1 MNCPCVCTLK
11 KHFVSVLLQTVT
23 QSADSNHTSQLCL
36 EIQMKN
42 SFFSSQSMAGF
53 FTPIDKIFS
62 RCKKKIFLGRVC
74 ACLWA
79 FREVYQHTEL
89 HMQEQTQIFPAHFF
103 FPFKNTQLHWTCRL
117 TLTRLSLSEALVWNM
132 FPVKMQQ
139 FVESLMSS
147 RTEMTSMQHF
157 VFGLF
162 EAEQRRLSEGCSRA

>member
-23 QSADSNHTSQLCL
+23 QSADSNHTSQFCL

-53 FTPIDKIFS
+53 FTPTDKIFS

-89 HMQEQTQIFPAHFF
+89 YMQEQTQIFPAHFF
-103 FPFKNTQLHWTCRL
+103 FPFKNTQLL
-117 TLTRLSLSEALVWNM
+117 ALNMQVDADEA
-132 FPVKMQQ
+132 FTDG
-139 FVESLMSS
+139 SS
-147 RTEMTSMQHF
+147 
-157 VFGLF
+157 GLKHVSCKK
-162 EAEQRRLSEGCSRA
+162 AVC

>member
-23 QSADSNHTSQLCL
+23 QSADSNHTSQFCL

-53 FTPIDKIFS
+53 FTPTDKIFS

-89 HMQEQTQIFPAHFF
+89 YMQEQTQIFPAHFF
-103 FPFKNTQLHWTCRL
+103 FPFKNTQLL
-117 TLTRLSLSEALVWNM
+117 ALNMQVDADEAFTVGSSGLKHVSCKKAVCWVFNEQQNRNDLHAALCVRTVWGRA
-132 FPVKMQQ
+132 KK
-139 FVESLMSS
+139 
-147 RTEMTSMQHF
+147 TEW
-157 VFGLF
+157 GL
-162 EAEQRRLSEGCSRA
+162 L